1 METLAG
7 IVAAASP
14 LIYATI
20 GETISE
26 KAGVVNLSLDGSIM
40 LSAMTGFAAA
50 FVSGSVIVG
59 FLAAIA
65 VSMLVAAVVAFA
77 SIELKLNQIA
87 VGFVLFLLAKQLA
100 LFLGDSYVG
109 EVGPKVPAWDIPGLS
124 NLPFVGEVLFSHN
137 LSVYGS
143 FAVVIA
149 ASAFFYRTRR
159 GLELQ
164 AIGERP
170 EAAFARGVPVNRL
183 RYLYTLVGGALVGV
197 AGAAVSLDQIA
208 GWRESGI
215 INLGWIALAFVIFGG
230 WNPWRVA
237 AACLLYRG
245 LLFVAGEFQDELPEL
260 VQVLQTLPF
269 LLMIL
274 ALTVINTEWFKRLG
288 DRLPRWRNFLASD
301 APGGLGRAFER
312 E

>member
-1 METLAG
+1 MGILAG
-7 IVAAASP
+7 VIAAAAP
-14 LIYATI
+14 LVYASI

-50 FVSGSVIVG
+50 FASGSVIVG
-59 FLAAIA
+59 FLAAMA
-65 VSMLVAAVVAFA
+65 VSMVIALLIAFA

-87 VGFVLFLLAKQLA
+87 IGFILFLLARQLA

-109 EVGPKVPAWDIPGLS
+109 EVGPKVPSWNIPVLKDIPV
-124 NLPFVGEVLFSHN
+124 VGEILFTHN
-137 LSVYGS
+137 LSVYGAYLLVIVTS
-143 FAVVIA
+143 FW
-149 ASAFFYRTRR
+149 FYRTRR

-164 AIGERP
+164 AVGERP
-170 EAAFARGVPVNRL
+170 EAAFARGIPVNRL
-183 RYLYTLVGGALVGV
+183 RYLYTAIGGAFVGI

-208 GWRESGI
+208 GWRENLTV
-215 INLGWIALAFVIFGG
+215 NLGWIALAFVIFGG

-237 AACLLYRG
+237 MACFIYRY
-245 LLFVAGEFQDELPEL
+245 LLFLAGDLQNQFPEF
-260 VQVLQTLPF
+260 VQILTQLPF

-274 ALTVINTEWFKRLG
+274 ALTLFNTTWFRGLG
-288 DRLPRWRNFLASD
+288 SRFPRWRGFLSSD
-301 APGGLGRAFER
+301 SPRGLGEVFTR